1 MPLESIGIPGYE
13 REVQLLAEL
22 TILTAIPNMLKKLLK
37 VHKRTTPFPKV
48 PPKPATGAASTPS
61 ESPSALKIVH
71 AGGFVECCYMA
82 IPAVIILEK
91 YPSCKLGRRE
101 VFRRPWDSV
110 VRPEELLTL
119 GEKFFLVP
127 RRTVRKLRRRVK
139 KPDGH
144 REVSSNSFASKSCV
158 DVCVDKVSS
167 KSNDFPSTSFCQQ
180 SEATVSAEKTASER
194 KSAVKIRWH

>member
-1 MPLESIGIPGYE
+1 
-13 REVQLLAEL
+13 
-22 TILTAIPNMLKKLLK
+22 
-37 VHKRTTPFPKV
+37 
-48 PPKPATGAASTPS
+48 
-61 ESPSALKIVH
+61 
-71 AGGFVECCYMA
+71 MA

-91 YPSCKLGRRE
+91 YPSCILGRRE

-119 GEKFFLVP
+119 GEKLFLVP
-127 RRTVRKLRRRVK
+127 RRTVRKLRWRVK

-180 SEATVSAEKTASER
+180 SEATVYAEKTASER
-194 KSAVKIRWH
+194 KSAVKRRVRFVGIEEKDSHLEEIPGIRAWILGLMKQRGGQEMQQQHHGDHHLWQSVKRNDE

>member
-1 MPLESIGIPGYE
+1 
-13 REVQLLAEL
+13 
-22 TILTAIPNMLKKLLK
+22 MLKKLLK

-71 AGGFVECCYMA
+71 AGGFVECYYMA

-139 KPDGH
+139 KLDGH

-158 DVCVDKVSS
+158 DVCVDKLLFLLRKLLPKGKVLLRFVGIEEKDSHLEDDPGN
-167 KSNDFPSTSFCQQ
+167 KSLNSRPHEAKRRPRNAAAASWRPSLVAIC
-180 SEATVSAEKTASER
+180 EK
-194 KSAVKIRWH
+194 K